1 MKGSLNISVYLS
13 MKIIFVDPNLVHTLS
28 GNNFFDPNSGA
39 HPWK

>member
-13 MKIIFVDPNLVHTLS
+13 MKIFVDPNLVHNLS